1 MLKFN
6 LTQEGKTAIAGLQNN
21 DKLAITHVR
30 LLNISDSQPVDLPV
44 RSGAVVIDGTCNG
57 PYVVVDVNDASDKN
71 YRSDDV
77 ALLSGE
83 SVVAELY
90 KDVSAS
96 GYEVVLSGDLPG
108 RTAHP
113 SIKYRTQTWASGKIP
128 TSVDITPDG
137 GDQYTVILSF
147 GEKGGDPKDPNS
159 QPVTAQLTLGNT
171 FPTTITFSNG
181 EIWETNDTVSTAG
194 IKTNDYSYSASS
206 GDGNLS
212 IRPLYSKI
220 SIQKESNKQLKLR
233 LSCQFDGAEKCKFNT
248 TSINL
253 PYASRFRDGVVRF
266 TDTSQPWLNDGQK
279 YNTVYSAADV
289 DSKIAE
295 IKNNLGNLTDY
306 AKKAEENEFTANNN
320 TFANNITVNGEIGGA
335 AVTDAGTGG
344 DKHIVNV
351 GYADGKYLTK
361 NEASTTYLTQEN
373 ASTTYLTQTDASST
387 YLTQALAETTYLTK
401 TEATDAASHYAKLN
415 ADNDFAANTTNTF
428 NGDVTVKGAFAVGAS
443 QDVTTFMVTGDS
455 ISGNAIQNDKVV
467 DSASNK
473 LPTEGAVKRALND
486 VESALQTK
494 DNDLQSQ
501 IDGINAGQ
509 NLADIVDTT
518 DALKTYDVSHL
529 KAKGDSLPG
538 KPSTPLTIGDKVQVL
553 GGGDVQSSVYELI
566 KGTKPGDEA
575 NSIQST
581 NNAAYYWHYIG
592 VYGTN
597 AYTKAEIDAKV
608 DTINTNI
615 GEKASTDYVNT
626 ELGNKVDKTQI
637 ATTIS
642 GDTATDTNVA
652 SASAVKT
659 YVDTVANNLPNKYV
673 TLDDAQ
679 EITGAKTFANGNI
692 TIANPNADHKDK
704 HYVWVN
710 ASGDNKNS
718 DYTSSVD
725 HYDLTHN
732 DAASDRF
739 MRARN
744 GDAVFYTSDL
754 TRFNSG
760 NNAQFNTRLNQQIG
774 TNYKYTASDILIT
787 TNIRDVPG
795 AQIGTPGNT
804 GSTDGTLT
812 ENYVERIRLRKNTSV
827 ATESD
832 TGGFLASGESV
843 TYIDLFADNINNV
856 FNNEVSFRVCTTSG
870 EGVKTDTSVL
880 EIRGTGVY
888 YHTPE
893 GSSISTTEYQLRTAG
908 SLDFTTSMSALV
920 GSDSYVPTTK
930 AVADF
935 VDNKISGITG
945 GTAFVKTSA
954 PNTNQTID
962 SAITVTEG
970 ITVGTNNKVANL
982 DVTGIITGNAVATRA
997 LASEGTRLPTEGA
1010 VVSFVDDKLV
1020 ENRSDISDK
1029 TKVGAMGLLLYT
1041 GGDFKEMGAEVAGTS
1056 LQAVGMQLPMDGVV
1070 SWSQGAA
1077 MEGTWKLLN
1086 NTIAGEP
1093 CLVLAIRVV

>member
-44 RSGAVVIDGTCNG
+44 RSGAVVVDGTCNG

-96 GYEVVLSGDLPG
+96 GYEVVLSGGLPG

-306 AKKAEENEFTANNN
+306 AKKATANTFTADN
-320 TFANNITVNGEIGGA
+320 TFEQDVIVHGEIRGE
-335 AVTDAGTGG
+335 AVATRGMNTNAKDAMVVSLGYADDRYLTKTDAG
-344 DKHIVNV
+344 
-351 GYADGKYLTK
+351 
-361 NEASTTYLTQEN
+361 TTYLTQTD
-373 ASTTYLTQTDASST
+373 ATATYLKKTDASST
-387 YLTQALAETTYLTK
+387 YLTQAVAADTYLTK
-401 TEATDAASHYAKLN
+401 ADAETAAGNYAKLN
-415 ADNDFAANTTNTF
+415 ADNTFAANTTNTF
-428 NGDVTVKGAFAVGAS
+428 NGDVTVKGTFVVGGS
-443 QDVTTFMVTGDS
+443 QEAATFTVTADGIITGT
-455 ISGNAIQNDKVV
+455 AIQNDKVAALGS
-467 DSASNK
+467 DK
-473 LPTEGAVKRALND
+473 LPTEGAVKSALDD
-486 VESALQTK
+486 VESALTAK
-494 DNDLQSQ
+494 DTDLQSQ

-509 NLADIVDTT
+509 NLADIVNNTT
-518 DALKTYDVSHL
+518 ELAGYDVSHL
-529 KAKGDSLPG
+529 KAKDDFQHGTSG
-538 KPSTPLTIGDKVQVL
+538 AKWAIGDKVQVL
-553 GGGDVQSSVYELI
+553 GGSDVQSSVYELI
-566 KGTKPGDEA
+566 KGTKPEGET

-581 NNAAYYWHYIG
+581 NNTNYYWHYIG

-597 AYTKAEIDAKV
+597 AYTKSEIDTKV
-608 DTINTNI
+608 GDINTNI
-615 GEKASTDYVNT
+615 GKKADKSYVDG
-626 ELGNKVDKTQI
+626 ELAKKVDKTQI
-637 ATTIS
+637 
-642 GDTATDTNVA
+642 DTEITANAVDTQVP
-652 SASAVKT
+652 SSKAVKT
-659 YVDTVANNLPNKYV
+659 YVDTELGKKANSADVYSKTEADGKFAQLAADNTFTGKTNTFNGIIDGGAV
-673 TLDDAQ
+673 TSD
-679 EITGAKTFANGNI
+679 
-692 TIANPNADHKDK
+692 IA
-704 HYVWVN
+704 
-710 ASGDNKNS
+710 G
-718 DYTSSVD
+718 
-725 HYDLTHN
+725 
-732 DAASDRF
+732 DAA
-739 MRARN
+739 N
-744 GDAVFYTSDL
+744 QGNKLTTSL
-754 TRFNSG
+754 G
-760 NNAQFNTRLNQQIG
+760 V
-774 TNYKYTASDILIT
+774 K
-787 TNIRDVPG
+787 
-795 AQIGTPGNT
+795 
-804 GSTDGTLT
+804 
-812 ENYVERIRLRKNTSV
+812 NYVDGRIQDLNLGGSYLKLNSPDEDQTVDSNV
-827 ATESD
+827 AFN
-832 TGGFLASGESV
+832 GIISG
-843 TYIDLFADNINNV
+843 T
-856 FNNEVSFRVCTTSG
+856 
-870 EGVKTDTSVL
+870 
-880 EIRGTGVY
+880 
-888 YHTPE
+888 
-893 GSSISTTEYQLRTAG
+893 
-908 SLDFTTSMSALV
+908 
-920 GSDSYVPTTK
+920 
-930 AVADF
+930 AVADVAQPTEDGRKLVT
-935 VDNKISGITG
+935 VDYVNDNCAKLHTDNVFSG
-945 GTAFVKTSA
+945 KS
-954 PNTNQTID
+954 NTFQ
-962 SAITVTEG
+962 AITATTVSANAFTGDGVTKSQMAESD
-970 ITVGTNNKVANL
+970 ITQNPGKIVS
-982 DVTGIITGNAVATRA
+982 
-997 LASEGTRLPTEGA
+997 LAFA
-1010 VVSFVDDKLV
+1010 
-1020 ENRSDISDK
+1020 ENRYVKQNAISDTSK
-1029 TKVGAMGLLLYT
+1029 IGAMGLFLYT
-1041 GGDFKEMGAEVAGTS
+1041 GGDYKEMGTEVAGTS

-1070 SWSQGAA
+1070 SWSQGTA
-1077 MEGTWKLLN
+1077 MAGQWKLLN

-1093 CLVLAIRVV
+1093 CLVLAIRVG